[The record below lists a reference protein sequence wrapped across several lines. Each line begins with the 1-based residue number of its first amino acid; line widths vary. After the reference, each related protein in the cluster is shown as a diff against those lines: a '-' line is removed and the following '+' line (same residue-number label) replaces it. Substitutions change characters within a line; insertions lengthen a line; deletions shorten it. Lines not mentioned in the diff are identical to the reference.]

1 MSWSDQFGRTE
12 YSPKSLRV
20 KLVGDRNRCFIDK
33 PKLKV
38 AEQLQAQL
46 LLIT

>member
-20 KLVGDRNRCFIDK
+20 KLVGDRNSCFIDK
-33 PKLKV
+33 SKLKV